1 MIDINEMT
9 LGELFG
15 YMMASRGVTNGDG
28 RATAIKALV
37 DTTRQASNELAN
49 IAESIIVDFTLGK
62 ANDYMEVLGE
72 NPGEYISNQTGEV
85 VSVQMIP

>member
-15 YMMASRGVTNGDG
+15 YMMASRGVINGHG
-28 RATAIKALV
+28 RVTALKALV
-37 DTTRQASNELAN
+37 DTTRQASNKLAN

-62 ANDYMEVLGE
+62 AASYMEVLGE